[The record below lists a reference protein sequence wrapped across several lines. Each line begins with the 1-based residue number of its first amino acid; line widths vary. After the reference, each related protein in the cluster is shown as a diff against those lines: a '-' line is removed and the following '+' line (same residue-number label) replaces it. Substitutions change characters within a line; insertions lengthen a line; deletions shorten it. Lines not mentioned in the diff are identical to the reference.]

1 MLEQG
6 GSELQKLI
14 QMVGD
19 YAHRDGEQQPLVV
32 MHCDIAK
39 AHHFLERLGQRSI
52 DTPGL
57 RQQIKHIASALGDA
71 QLVTANEMVAR
82 ASSAASQAR

>member
-1 MLEQG
+1 
-6 GSELQKLI
+6 
-14 QMVGD
+14 
-19 YAHRDGEQQPLVV
+19 
-32 MHCDIAK
+32 
-39 AHHFLERLGQRSI
+39 
-52 DTPGL
+52 L